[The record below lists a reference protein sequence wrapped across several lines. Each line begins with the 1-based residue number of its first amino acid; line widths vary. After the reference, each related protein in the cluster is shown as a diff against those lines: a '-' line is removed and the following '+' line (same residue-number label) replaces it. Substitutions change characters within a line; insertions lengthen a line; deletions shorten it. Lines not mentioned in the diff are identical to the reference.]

1 MPEVARPLLMRAVLV
16 LLGLGAFAFGVYY
29 SFRGYVL
36 PAVEGST
43 GGFFA
48 NLFKSYTPRQE
59 CMYREAPVVWLHLV
73 SDLLIGIA
81 YFSIPVALVYF
92 VRRRQDLAFH
102 WMFWMFAVF
111 ILACGSTHL
120 IGVLDLWRPMYKVDG
135 LVKAGTAAVSIA
147 TAIMLWPLIP
157 KALALPSHATLEQR
171 VQERTAELAQTNRA
185 LTAARSQAERASRM
199 KDEFLATLSHEL
211 RTPLQAVLGW
221 AQLLQAPRTPQELEQ
236 GLAIITRNAQ
246 AQQKLIE
253 DLLDMSRITSGR
265 LRLDLTSVDMAEVV
279 RESVASALPGA
290 DAKEIVV
297 QSDLGQEPLL
307 VTGDA
312 ARLQQ
317 VAWNL
322 LSNAVKFTPR
332 GGRVAVQLRRVESQV
347 ELAVADDGQGI
358 EPEFLPQLF
367 QRFQQ
372 ADASASR
379 RHGGLGIGLALV
391 RHIVELHGG
400 TVRAES
406 EGAGKGATFVIRLPL
421 CAPLAELEQVLPRA
435 SRSVVPSQ
443 LPAILDGVRVVVID
457 DDLDAQQLIEA
468 ILRNAGAT
476 VHVAA
481 SAPQGLELLH
491 RVQPDVLLCDL
502 GLPGEDGFALIR
514 RVRGLDAA
522 EGGRTPA
529 VAVTAF
535 ARSGDRTRALLAGFH
550 VHVAKPFDAD
560 ELIATV
566 AGLLGLQRRTDGT
579 AESGSD

>member
-1 MPEVARPLLMRAVLV
+1 MRDSARPLVIRLLLV
-16 LLGLGAFAFGVYY
+16 LLGLGGFAFGVYY
-29 SFRGYVL
+29 AFRGYVL
-36 PAVEGST
+36 PAGEGST
-43 GGFFA
+43 GTFFA
-48 NLFKSYTPRQE
+48 DLFKSYTPRQE

-92 VRRRQDLAFH
+92 VRRRKDLAFH

-157 KALALPSHATLEQR
+157 KALALPSHAMLEQR
-171 VQERTAELAQTNRA
+171 VEERTAELAQTNRA
-185 LTAARSQAERASRM
+185 LSAARSQAERASRM

-221 AQLLQAPRTPQELEQ
+221 AQILQGPRTRDEHAQ

-279 RESVASALPGA
+279 RESVASVLPGA
-290 DAKEIVV
+290 DAKAIVV
-297 QSDLGQEPLL
+297 QTDLGQEPWI

-400 TVRAES
+400 TVRAHS
-406 EGAGKGATFVIRLPL
+406 DGPGKGATFLVRLPL
-421 CAPLAELEQVLPRA
+421 CAPLAELAQVLPRA
-435 SRSVVPSQ
+435 TRSAVPSQ

-457 DDLDAQQLIEA
+457 DELDAQQLIEA
-468 ILRNAGAT
+468 ILRNAGAL
-476 VHVAA
+476 VEVAA
-481 SAPQGLELLH
+481 SAPQGLELLR
-491 RVQPDVLLCDL
+491 RVRPDVLLCDL
-502 GLPGEDGFALIR
+502 GLPGEDGIALIR
-514 RVRGLDAA
+514 RVRELDVA

-560 ELIATV
+560 ELVATI
-566 AGLLGLQRRTDGT
+566 AGLLGIQRRTDGT
-579 AESGSD
+579 AETDSG